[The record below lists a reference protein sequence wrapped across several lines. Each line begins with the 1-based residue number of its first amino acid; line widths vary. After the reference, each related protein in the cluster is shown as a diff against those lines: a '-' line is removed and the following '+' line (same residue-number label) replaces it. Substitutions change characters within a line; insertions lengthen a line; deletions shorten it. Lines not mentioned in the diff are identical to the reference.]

1 MGSGSGTAVEHEPP
15 IARPRLPAAAAG
27 GIPGR
32 RRALADLYTLSLLSA
47 VDGSLVALAAGGS
60 LDSLVGAVTVGLT
73 VVAGAGTW
81 LAAHDAFRGRVHGR
95 RDWGV
100 LGMLALAT
108 LAATV
113 ASVWVGTSLGR
124 AVTLHVLPK
133 AAGIVLFL
141 VAAEVAGMRLPR
153 PTRLRRLPLPAAVL
167 GAAVALELVLAW
179 IP

>member
-1 MGSGSGTAVEHEPP
+1 
-15 IARPRLPAAAAG
+15 
-27 GIPGR
+27 
-32 RRALADLYTLSLLSA
+32 
-47 VDGSLVALAAGGS
+47 
-60 LDSLVGAVTVGLT
+60 
-73 VVAGAGTW
+73 
-81 LAAHDAFRGRVHGR
+81 
-95 RDWGV
+95 
-100 LGMLALAT
+100 MLALAT